1 MRDTSWELQNLFSTT
16 YMILNQF
23 DIYSRCSRNKKKKK
37 EKHVKK
43 RNSMATTSMDQESVA
58 RLKYAK

>member
-1 MRDTSWELQNLFSTT
+1 
-16 YMILNQF
+16 MILNQF
-23 DIYSRCSRNKKKKK
+23 DIYSRCSRNKKKKKK